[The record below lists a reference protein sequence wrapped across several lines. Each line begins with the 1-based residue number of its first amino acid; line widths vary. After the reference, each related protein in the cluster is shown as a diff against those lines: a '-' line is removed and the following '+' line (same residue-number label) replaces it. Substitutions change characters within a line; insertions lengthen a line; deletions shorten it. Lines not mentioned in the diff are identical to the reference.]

1 VKFLLLGA
9 LAVSAHAATI
19 THFASAVSVVRAGAQ
34 FQNQFNLGPA
44 LASNSS
50 ALVISNAQGAAES
63 SASSD
68 LSTGFLR
75 ATVNAV
81 TYSQLGDTSSTRAVA
96 SFGDTFRFSGS
107 VAASDAVSFI
117 LLLNGTY
124 QPSPLFSPDGNQS
137 LIEIQIRTP
146 GGLTV
151 AGLTGDSSI
160 IARRAYRIGAGSHQ
174 NSICANQACSAATME
189 TIEVIETFPK
199 VIQFDFFPGGDFDW
213 EIFFRLGATLP
224 NP

>member
-1 VKFLLLGA
+1 M
-9 LAVSAHAATI
+9 
-19 THFASAVSVVRAGAQ
+19 SVVRAGAQ